1 MKPGDNLILKM
12 DPQDHL
18 ALAKAIP
25 GEDNSWLAPGWLQGS
40 KICAMTRSSVV
51 DWLVQVQ
58 QYLSLSDTTLHLAV
72 ANFDLVISLLDW
84 DTDEIQLL
92 GLRPCMSPAGRQ
104 DRGGLHSFSFLIASS
119 CWWCLLQ
126 AGSCQ
131 GGVGSDQSS

>member
-1 MKPGDNLILKM
+1 MNLNTKM

-25 GEDNSWLAPGWLQGS
+25 GEDNSWLAPGWLRGS

-58 QYLSLSDTTLHLAV
+58 HYLSLSDTTLHLAV

-84 DTDEIQLL
+84 DTEEIQLL
-92 GLRPCMSPAGRQ
+92 GLA
-104 DRGGLHSFSFLIASS
+104 
-119 CWWCLLQ
+119 CLLST
-126 AGSCQ
+126 AGYQ
-131 GGVGSDQSS
+131 G